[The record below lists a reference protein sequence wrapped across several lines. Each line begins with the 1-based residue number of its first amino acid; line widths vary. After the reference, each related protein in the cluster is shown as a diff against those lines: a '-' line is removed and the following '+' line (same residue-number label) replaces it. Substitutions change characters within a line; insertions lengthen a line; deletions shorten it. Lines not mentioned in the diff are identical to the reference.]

1 MNWMKSREA
10 KTPPPV
16 TDNEQVINSKRAW
29 QAGDVN
35 KDTGPNASQSSKRAI
50 KEKENEFFLGGMRN
64 PDLTVAKMH
73 LVRSVGADISRAWNH
88 FLEEHRQWTSQR
100 STAEQT
106 ASRPTRTWDM
116 PG

>member
-35 KDTGPNASQSSKRAI
+35 KDTGPQCVPEL
-50 KEKENEFFLGGMRN
+50 KEG
-64 PDLTVAKMH
+64 D
-73 LVRSVGADISRAWNH
+73 
-88 FLEEHRQWTSQR
+88 
-100 STAEQT
+100 
-106 ASRPTRTWDM
+106 
-116 PG
+116 